1 MADIVTENNAQERFD
16 AKSCFY
22 SLAFGHWFGKVE
34 ECYKED
40 EEEANL
46 FNLREF
52 IDSFREAYFA
62 FKEDYEKIEK
72 LNFGTCFLVDR
83 DVNLDNEEKK
93 NLTNWE
99 DGTIIPI
106 ITGGEPDTLIPEKGK
121 LFLIE
126 TKSDVRMVFK
136 KGKDEYKRIEADQEV
151 IKGYIDIIKKHR
163 ELFNL
168 LYDLYATHSEIIN
181 ESMARLSFVLFN
193 KDMTERNGFNDI
205 AGVRVKLANYGSYEP
220 RFNIGV
226 YVDIETGEIIED
238 KCTLMINEFK
248 IKFPNSSS
256 EINDVI
262 LDATEARK
270 DKLIID
276 ILSFDNYVDKLDT
289 MKKHQGKGYKK
300 EIKYEE

>member
-1 MADIVTENNAQERFD
+1 M
-16 AKSCFY
+16 
-22 SLAFGHWFGKVE
+22 
-34 ECYKED
+34 
-40 EEEANL
+40 
-46 FNLREF
+46 
-52 IDSFREAYFA
+52 
-62 FKEDYEKIEK
+62 
-72 LNFGTCFLVDR
+72 
-83 DVNLDNEEKK
+83 
-93 NLTNWE
+93 
-99 DGTIIPI
+99 
-106 ITGGEPDTLIPEKGK
+106 
-121 LFLIE
+121 
-126 TKSDVRMVFK
+126 
-136 KGKDEYKRIEADQEV
+136 
-151 IKGYIDIIKKHR
+151 
-163 ELFNL
+163 